1 MTFTVLAVSPETGEH
16 GFAQTTST
24 PLVGNLCAAIV
35 HNKGVV
41 TVQAAGDQRL
51 LRLGVAL
58 MEQGQLPAKIVRDLD
73 ESDEVLGRQLA
84 VIDIAGR
91 SAVYT
96 GPESWGWAG
105 EIVGKNFIV
114 TGNTLAGPEVVAA
127 MARGYKESEG
137 REFADRLVASLEAGR
152 DAGGQPDGQT
162 SSVLVVAN
170 QMIESLNLRVDL
182 HPEPVGHLRRLLD
195 WYQPLRPYYDA
206 YRLDPRPESFS
217 LNHWEA
223 LVESNQPIFPPG
235 GGWSDEDIEARMQL
249 LLSLQE
255 AEATTDN

>member
-1 MTFTVLAVSPETGEH
+1 MTFTILAVSPKTGEH

-24 PLVGNLCAAIV
+24 PMVGDLCTAIV

-51 LRLGVAL
+51 LRLAIAL
-58 MEQGQLPAKIVRDLD
+58 MEQGHLPAKIVKDLD
-73 ESDEVLGRQLA
+73 ASDDSLGRQLA

-91 SAVYT
+91 SAVHT
-96 GPESWGWAG
+96 GSEAWGAAG
-105 EIVGKNFIV
+105 EIVGPDYV
-114 TGNTLAGPEVVAA
+114 VSGNTLVDTGVLTA
-127 MARGYKESEG
+127 MARGFEDSAG
-137 REFADRLVASLEAGR
+137 RDFADRLVASIEAGR

-162 SSVLVVAN
+162 SSQVRVAN
-170 QMIESLNLRVDL
+170 QMTEILNLRVDV

-217 LNHWEA
+217 LDHWEA
-223 LVESNQPIFPPG
+223 LAESGQPFFPAD
-235 GGWSDEDIEARMQL
+235 GGWTAADIEARTKL
-249 LLSLQE
+249 LLSL
-255 AEATTDN
+255 AENS